1 MRRNNKLN
9 KVQKMKNFLK
19 EIMEFLNCD
28 TLTIVDS
35 SHWYGNYGRVAYLG
49 DDGSVEVD
57 EYENL
62 RTIYKVAHAIWND
75 SSKYQDNR
83 IAVDNYWRTNT
94 LVLFKNAT
102 LLEDEGSLYKLS
114 NGQLFDAYSSY
125 WYDIH
130 ESKKIKKMIKGGYK
144 YLSPQE
150 YYSDTAEPEK
160 EVVYAF
166 SEEGYEE

>member
-1 MRRNNKLN
+1 MKKNNKIN
-9 KVQKMKNFLK
+9 KVQRMKNFLK
-19 EIMEFLNCD
+19 EIMQFLNCD
-28 TLTIVDS
+28 TLTIIDS
-35 SHWYGNYGRVAYLG
+35 NHWYGDYGRVAYLG
-49 DDGSVEVD
+49 DDGSVTID

-75 SSKYQDNR
+75 SSKYQDDR

-94 LVLFKNAT
+94 LVLFNNAT
-102 LLEDEGSLYKLS
+102 WLEGSLYKLS

-130 ESKKIKKMIKGGYK
+130 DSKKLKKMIKRGYN

-150 YYSDTAEPEK
+150 YYSDIAEKSEK